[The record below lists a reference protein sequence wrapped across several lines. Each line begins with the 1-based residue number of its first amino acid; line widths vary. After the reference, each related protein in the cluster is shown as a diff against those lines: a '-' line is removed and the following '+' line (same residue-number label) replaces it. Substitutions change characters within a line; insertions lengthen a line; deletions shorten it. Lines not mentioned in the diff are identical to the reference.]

1 MSVDIQSFTKMNAD
15 EAYAEAVR
23 QVDARPVPEE
33 VRLLNLPIMK
43 LPPLPSTLKR
53 FECCGASITDLSTEV
68 LPPTLET
75 FRYYRGKNLMKLPE
89 HLPAGLKTLV
99 IQDRQLE
106 SLPPLPDTLE
116 ILGCQATQLK
126 SLPATLPPN
135 LYGLDCSD
143 TEISSLPPLPAG
155 LTLLYCSN
163 TKISSLPT
171 LPDMLTTLYCSN
183 TTISELPNVPI
194 TLQSLSVCNTNIREI
209 PYLPDAECIM
219 CSSTRVSVV
228 PALSNRLVSL
238 YICDS
243 PIRELP
249 DEFPPRL
256 HFLDCQRT
264 LLPDKQMDESSW
276 DYLRRV
282 KTFQATVRRIKE
294 GLEIEMSRRRT
305 IRRCKAIKERLMAAT
320 WHTDRVLDWCDPKAF
335 DFDD

>member
-1 MSVDIQSFTKMNAD
+1 MNAE

-23 QVDARPVPEE
+23 QVAARPVPEE
-33 VRLLNLPIMK
+33 VRLIDIPITK
-43 LPPLPSTLKR
+43 LPPLPSTLKNL
-53 FECCGASITDLSTEV
+53 ECCRVSITDLSADV
-68 LPPTLET
+68 LPSALEK

-89 HLPAGLKTLV
+89 NLPASLKILV
-99 IQDRQLE
+99 IQGTQIQ

-116 ILGCQATQLK
+116 ILGCQSAPLK

-135 LYGLDCSD
+135 LYGLDCND
-143 TEISSLPPLPAG
+143 TEISSLPPLPAS
-155 LTLLYCSN
+155 LTLLYCCN
-163 TKISSLPT
+163 TNISSLPT
-171 LPDMLTTLYCSN
+171 LPDRLTTLYCSN
-183 TTISELPNVPI
+183 TNISELPNVPI
-194 TLQSLSVCNTNIREI
+194 TLQSLSVSNTTIREI
-209 PYLPDAECIM
+209 PYLPEAEDIL

-228 PALSNRLVSL
+228 PTLSHRLVSL

-264 LLPDKQMDESSW
+264 LLPDKYMEESSW

-282 KTFQATVRRIKE
+282 KTFQAVVRCIKE
-294 GLEIEMSRRRT
+294 GLEIEMSRQRT

-320 WHTDRVLDWCDPKAF
+320 WHPDRVLDWCDPNAF
-335 DFDD
+335 SWED